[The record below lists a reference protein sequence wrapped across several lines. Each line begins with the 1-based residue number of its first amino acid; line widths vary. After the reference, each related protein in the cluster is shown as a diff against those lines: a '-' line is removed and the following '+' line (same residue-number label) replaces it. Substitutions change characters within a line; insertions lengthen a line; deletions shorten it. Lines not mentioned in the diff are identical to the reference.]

1 MKDELTGKIMTEFF
15 ALTLKAY
22 YYLMDGGSKH
32 KTTKEAKMNVEFKN
46 INAVYLKMA

>member
-32 KTTKEAKMNVEFKN
+32 KRTKETKTDVEFKN